1 MSQLSLL
8 KSLLGSPPESDEV
21 LQFYLD
27 SAGAVI
33 CDIRDSDIV
42 ETKYMPVQIEIA
54 IELYNK
60 RGAEGQTAHGEN
72 GLSRTYETASISPS
86 LLSKIT
92 PYAKTP
98 YSTTRVI
105 T

>member
-8 KSLLGSPPESDEV
+8 KSLLGSPVESDEV

-27 SAGAVI
+27 SASAVI
-33 CDIRDSDIV
+33 CDIRNSDII
-42 ETKYMPVQIEIA
+42 EAKYMPVQIDIA

-60 RGAEGQTAHGEN
+60 RGAEGQTGHDEN
-72 GLSRTYETASISPS
+72 GISRTYEKANVSSS
-86 LLSKIT
+86 LLAKIT

-98 YSTTRVI
+98 FSTTRVI

>member
-8 KSLLGSPPESDEV
+8 KSLLGNPPESDEV

-27 SAGAVI
+27 SASAVI
-33 CDIRDSDIV
+33 CDIRNSDVI

-60 RGAEGQTAHGEN
+60 RGAEGQTGHDEN
-72 GLSRTYETASISPS
+72 GISRTYETANISPS
-86 LLSKIT
+86 LLAKIT
-92 PYAKTP
+92 PFVRTP